1 MLLVCLFFFI
11 GGNEVMS
18 NLPLQMSL
26 FFNLTFFPVWI
37 LVMAFYFKNEVGRYI
52 TKNNNNK

>member
-1 MLLVCLFFFI
+1 MLYYCLSYL

-26 FFNLTFFPVWI
+26 FFNVTFFPVWI
-37 LVMAFYFKNEVGRYI
+37 LVMAFYFKNEVGLHV
-52 TKNNNNK
+52 NNNNTNF